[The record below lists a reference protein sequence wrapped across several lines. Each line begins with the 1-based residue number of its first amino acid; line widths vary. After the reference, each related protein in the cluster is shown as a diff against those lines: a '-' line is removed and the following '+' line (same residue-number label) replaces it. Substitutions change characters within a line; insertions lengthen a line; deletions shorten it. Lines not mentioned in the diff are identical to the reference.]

1 VKALLNIDAG
11 EHEDEPLELYELADL
26 VHVACGGHAGDDA
39 SMDRVVRA
47 CVRTGTRIGA
57 HPSYADR
64 EGFGRR
70 SLPTTTDAL
79 ASDVREQIARLRK
92 VANAFGATL
101 TSVKLHGALYHD
113 ANASSDIAGACLRAI
128 ADELGAAAV
137 VGPARG
143 ALATAAARD
152 GRPYLREAFADRGTR
167 ADGTLV
173 PRGEPGALIDDPRIA
188 AGRARDLAASD
199 DVDTICIHS
208 DTPGALAIAR
218 AVRDALGPR
227 A

>member
-1 VKALLNIDAG
+1 MKALLNIDAG
-11 EHEDEPLELYELADL
+11 EHEDEPELLYELADL

-47 CVRTGTRIGA
+47 CARAGTKVGA

-70 SLPTTTDAL
+70 AL
-79 ASDVREQIARLRK
+79 AVPPDVLERQVEEQIRSLAAVARSHG
-92 VANAFGATL
+92 VTIASA
-101 TSVKLHGALYHD
+101 KLHGALYHE
-113 ANASSDIAGACLRAI
+113 ANADPEVAAACVRAV
-128 ADELGAAAV
+128 AETGTPAV

-143 ALATAAARD
+143 ELANAASRAGLR
-152 GRPYLREAFADRGTR
+152 YLREAFADRR
-167 ADGTLV
+167 VRPDGSLV
-173 PRGEPGALIDDPRIA
+173 PRTEPDALVVDPRTCA
-188 AGRARDLAASD
+188 ARARELAERE

-218 AVRDALGPR
+218 AVREALGPKT
-227 A
+227 